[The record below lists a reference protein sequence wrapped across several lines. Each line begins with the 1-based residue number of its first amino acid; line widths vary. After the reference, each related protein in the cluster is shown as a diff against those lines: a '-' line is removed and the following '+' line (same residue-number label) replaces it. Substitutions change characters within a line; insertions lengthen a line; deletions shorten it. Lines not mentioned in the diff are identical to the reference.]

1 MENTQLPTTH
11 QPDDIFGI
19 AFDEATR
26 VQIKQAAQ
34 WAKITALCA
43 FIGYGVVLIVAI
55 FSPRGYSFNN
65 DAVVGGYIQTGN
77 MLGVILSTALGT
89 FINYFLYRFAAA
101 TAKGMD
107 TMNPISTNDGFNSLR
122 RYFKIYGILIIIVL
136 SILVLVML
144 VGLLAGGLAGTR

>member
-43 FIGYGVVLIVAI
+43 FIGYGVVLISL
-55 FSPRGYSFNN
+55 FSVSEGIRTVTPL
-65 DAVVGGYIQTGN
+65 AP
-77 MLGVILSTALGT
+77 
-89 FINYFLYRFAAA
+89 A
-101 TAKGMD
+101 T
-107 TMNPISTNDGFNSLR
+107 
-122 RYFKIYGILIIIVL
+122 YGP
-136 SILVLVML
+136 
-144 VGLLAGGLAGTR
+144 ATCWA